1 MEACHKLDLEVAQK
15 TGSIDHQGGASFE
28 SYVSALNEL
37 SLLKEQREREEQ
49 AATVLEQIS
58 TLLALTLPQGS
69 SALGKRPESRDLLFK
84 QRYNQNLFI
93 KKTV

>member
-1 MEACHKLDLEVAQK
+1 MEEACHKLDLEVAQK

-37 SLLKEQREREEQ
+37 SLLKEQQEREEQ

-58 TLLALTLPQGS
+58 TPLALTLPQGS
-69 SALGKRPESRDLLFK
+69 SALEGVRKEARVKRLAL
-84 QRYNQNLFI
+84 QA
-93 KKTV
+93 TV

>member
-1 MEACHKLDLEVAQK
+1 MEEACNKLDLEVAQK

-69 SALGKRPESRDLLFK
+69 SVLEGVRKEARVKRLAL
-84 QRYNQNLFI
+84 QA
-93 KKTV
+93 TV